1 MLVLTVLLIAATAT
15 ATLAVVGAGLLPETV
30 TLVRRIAGAKRRQVT
45 EWTGERIPEGQR

>member
-1 MLVLTVLLIAATAT
+1 MLVLTVLLIAAT

-30 TLVRRIAGAKRRQVT
+30 TLVRRIAGTKRRQVT